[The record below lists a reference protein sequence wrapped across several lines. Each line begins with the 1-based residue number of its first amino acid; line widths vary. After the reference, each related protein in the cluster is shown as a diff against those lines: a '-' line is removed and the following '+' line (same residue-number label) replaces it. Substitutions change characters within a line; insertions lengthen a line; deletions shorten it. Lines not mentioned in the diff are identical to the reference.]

1 MYFDIESP
9 IRVRE
14 FGKVTQ
20 PRGRWHNGRSIEFY
34 LLIHLTSG
42 NMKMQTPD
50 GKYALLPGETLIIPP
65 HTHYIP
71 LESDGCTYYF
81 IHFSADIACYQKKTL
96 TVSLGALLPS
106 GSYHYVYDNENGS
119 VIEVAPLIKSDRNE
133 QIEQIFAS
141 ISRLEPHFNATHKLL
156 IDNYLRELLILLS
169 SELSKYKNMNRNFHR
184 IVEYIKTSYNEDI
197 SLSGLATRFELSE
210 TYIARLFKHEFN
222 LRPSDYVNRVR
233 IEVAKDLL
241 IHTERPI
248 TEIADNVGYSSLYY
262 FSRVFKSI
270 VGISPK
276 EYRNENV

>member
-1 MYFDIESP
+1 MYFDMESR
-9 IRVRE
+9 IRVRA

-20 PRGRWHNGRSIEFY
+20 PHGRWHNGRSIKFY
-34 LLIHLTSG
+34 LLVHLISG
-42 NMKMQTPD
+42 NMKIQTHD
-50 GKYALLPGETLIIPP
+50 EKYELLPGETLIIPP
-65 HTHYIP
+65 NMHYVP

-81 IHFSADIACYQKKTL
+81 VHFSADEACYQKKTL
-96 TVSLGALLPS
+96 TVSLGAILPS
-106 GSYHYVYDNENGS
+106 GSYHYVYDDENGS

-133 QIEQIFAS
+133 QIEQIFSS

-169 SELSKYKNMNRNFHR
+169 SELSKYKNMNRNLHR
-184 IVEYIKTSYNEDI
+184 IMEYIKTSYNEDI
-197 SLSGLATRFELSE
+197 SLSALATRFELSE
-210 TYIARLFKHEFN
+210 TYIARLFKREFN

-248 TEIADNVGYSSLYY
+248 SEISDNVGYSSLYY

>member
-1 MYFDIESP
+1 MYFDMESR
-9 IRVRE
+9 IRVRA

-20 PRGRWHNGRSIEFY
+20 PHGRWHNGRSIKFY
-34 LLIHLTSG
+34 LLVHLTSG
-42 NMKMQTPD
+42 NMKIQTPD
-50 GKYALLPGETLIIPP
+50 EKYELLPGETLIIPP
-65 HTHYIP
+65 NTHYVP

-81 IHFSADIACYQKKTL
+81 VHFSADEACYQKKTL
-96 TVSLGALLPS
+96 TVSLGAILPS
-106 GSYHYVYDNENGS
+106 GSYHYVYDDENGS

-133 QIEQIFAS
+133 QIEQIFSS

-169 SELSKYKNMNRNFHR
+169 SELSKYKNMNRNLHR
-184 IVEYIKTSYNEDI
+184 IMEYIKTSYDEDI
-197 SLSGLATRFELSE
+197 SLSALATRFELSE
-210 TYIARLFKHEFN
+210 TYIARLFKREFN

-248 TEIADNVGYSSLYY
+248 SKIADNVGYSSLYY